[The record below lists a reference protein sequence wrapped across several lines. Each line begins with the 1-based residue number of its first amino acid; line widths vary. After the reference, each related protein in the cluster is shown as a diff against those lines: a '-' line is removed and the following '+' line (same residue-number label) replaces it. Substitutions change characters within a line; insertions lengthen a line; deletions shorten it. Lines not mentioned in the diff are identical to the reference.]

1 MQLRNFREKLLIFF
15 NSAFVNIR
23 YIINNYKEILE
34 TVFSEELGGG
44 GVARGFWGAHDPHPT
59 PCESYPLR

>member
-1 MQLRNFREKLLIFF
+1 MKSYLF
-15 NSAFVNIR
+15 NSVFVNIK

-44 GVARGFWGAHDPHPT
+44 G
-59 PCESYPLR
+59 